1 MIININNTES
11 EKEDWEMNQISIV
24 KAVHQSM
31 VGAQLN
37 VMALEYMA
45 FPLARIW
52 RRRTQSKGH
61 FVSSGGRRTTVLVI
75 NTLMKLK
82 WTGKL

>member
-1 MIININNTES
+1 
-11 EKEDWEMNQISIV
+11 MNQISIV
-24 KAVHQSM
+24 KAVQQSM

-37 VMALEYMA
+37 VMALEYMT
-45 FPLARIW
+45 FPLAGSEEKSTVEETFCKLW
-52 RRRTQSKGH
+52 RQG
-61 FVSSGGRRTTVLVI
+61 TTVLVI

>member
-1 MIININNTES
+1 
-11 EKEDWEMNQISIV
+11 MNKISIV

-45 FPLARIW
+45 FPLA
-52 RRRTQSKGH
+52 G
-61 FVSSGGRRTTVLVI
+61 SGGEEHSRLDI
-75 NTLMKLK
+75 L
-82 WTGKL
+82 

>member
-1 MIININNTES
+1 
-11 EKEDWEMNQISIV
+11 MNQISIV

-45 FPLARIW
+45 FALAGSEEKNAVEG
-52 RRRTQSKGH
+52 T
-61 FVSSGGRRTTVLVI
+61 FVSYGGRGTTVLVI

-82 WTGKL
+82 WMGKL

>member
-1 MIININNTES
+1 MIININNIES
-11 EKEDWEMNQISIV
+11 EKEGWEMNQISIV

-45 FPLARIW
+45 FALAGFSTSNIVAESILSLYLLEHLYRI
-52 RRRTQSKGH
+52 
-61 FVSSGGRRTTVLVI
+61 
-75 NTLMKLK
+75 
-82 WTGKL
+82 